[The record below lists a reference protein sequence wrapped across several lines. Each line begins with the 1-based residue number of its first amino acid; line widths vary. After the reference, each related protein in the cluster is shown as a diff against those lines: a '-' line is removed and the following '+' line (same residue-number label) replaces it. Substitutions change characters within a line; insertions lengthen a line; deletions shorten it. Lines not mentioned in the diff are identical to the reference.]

1 MLKTDITNV
10 YDIDAIKDEARELVR
25 KGRVNRNQ
33 PICMLCKF
41 IPPRE
46 WICFECELE
55 RNDYL
60 PRDKIIDL
68 LANETWDED

>member
-1 MLKTDITNV
+1 MLQTDVTNI
-10 YDIDAIKDEARELVR
+10 YDIDAIKDEARELVQ

-33 PICMLCKF
+33 SICMLCKF

-60 PRDKIIDL
+60 PRDRIIDL